1 MFAPCCLQVEGGS
14 NPFGLELWSASLS
27 ALISALG
34 AAFFGFGLADMDDMA
49 ALPWCELEPLSPAQ
63 MPSPATARISTPS
76 SAAGGTTA
84 APLAGPAAAGRQPA
98 DRARRDPRCRVPGG
112 AT

>member
-14 NPFGLELWSASLS
+14 KPFASELRFVSMS

-63 MPSPATARISTPS
+63 IPSPATARISTANGASQRGWRYQRGPRGRS
-76 SAAGGTTA
+76 GGGWA
-84 APLAGPAAAGRQPA
+84 APG
-98 DRARRDPRCRVPGG
+98 
-112 AT
+112 

>member
-1 MFAPCCLQVEGGS
+1 MVDRGS
-14 NPFGLELWSASLS
+14 KPLASEFWFVSLS

-34 AAFFGFGLADMDDMA
+34 GAFFGFGLADMDDMA

-76 SAAGGTTA
+76 SASQRGWRYHRGPRGMERILGLEMMLA
-84 APLAGPAAAGRQPA
+84 ASLRYQ
-98 DRARRDPRCRVPGG
+98 R
-112 AT
+112 